1 MPLLSNTMSLPIK
14 SHLTSAEVARQA
26 GVSRTTVSFV
36 LNGVRDKGIS
46 DLTRERV
53 LAVATGLGYEP
64 NAAARALAGGATGT
78 VALVIPKASYL
89 CFDAFL
95 AQFVASINEECHRNG
110 LRLLIESTED
120 EGREPG
126 AFSQLIKSRRI
137 DGLIVSDLRP
147 SEHDTVRKL
156 LDDGIPMV
164 VWGGIIKDL
173 EHIDLGDDTYEL
185 AVKAVNHL
193 VSLGHQSIAF
203 VNYGQP
209 EYHAVN
215 TRLQGWRDTLARHN
229 IAEDPRWLAFADISA
244 QSGYEATKKML
255 ARGARFTALFAGN
268 DTVAFGALRALQEAG
283 LRVPQDVAL
292 IGHDDIPLA
301 VFATPALTTVRTDPI
316 GVGKRAV
323 GMLLVALKRAEADAP
338 LHIPNRGE
346 LIVRDSCGA
355 RLAGRT

>member
-1 MPLLSNTMSLPIK
+1 LLSKTMSQPIK

-36 LNGVRDKGIS
+36 LNGVLNKGIS

-53 LAVATGLGYEP
+53 LAVASGLGYEA
-64 NAAARALAGGATGT
+64 NAAARTLAGGATGT

-89 CFDAFL
+89 GFDAFL
-95 AQFVASINEECHRNG
+95 AQLVASINEECHRNG

-120 EGREPG
+120 GGREPG

-137 DGLIVSDLRP
+137 DGLIVTDLRP
-147 SEHDTVRKL
+147 SEHDTVRQL

-164 VWGGIIKDL
+164 VWGGIIRDL
-173 EHIDLGDDTYEL
+173 EHIGLGDDTHDL
-185 AVKAVNHL
+185 AVKAVTHL
-193 VSLGHQSIAF
+193 VSLGHRSIAF

-209 EYHAVN
+209 DYHSVHI
-215 TRLQGWRDTLARHN
+215 RLQGWRDTLAQHN
-229 IAEDPRWLAFADISA
+229 ITEDPRWLAFADISA

-255 ARGARFTALFAGN
+255 ASGARFTALFAGN

-292 IGHDDIPLA
+292 MGHDDIPLA
-301 VFATPALTTVRTDPI
+301 VFASPPLTTMRTDPS

-323 GMLLVALKRAEADAP
+323 GMLLRELKRAGVDTP
-338 LHIPNRGE
+338 LHIQNRGE
-346 LIVRDSCGA
+346 LIVRESCGA
-355 RLAGRT
+355 RLAGRA